1 MRQRI
6 KNIVEINDNKASRF
20 FAIFIQ
26 VLILI
31 SIVTFTL
38 ETTPNLE
45 PKTRSILFFIEAF
58 CVIVFTVEYFLRIYV
73 SD

>member
-31 SIVTFTL
+31 SIVPL
-38 ETTPNLE
+38 P
-45 PKTRSILFFIEAF
+45 
-58 CVIVFTVEYFLRIYV
+58 
-73 SD
+73 